1 MSAKKILV
9 VEDHRD
15 TRELLKY
22 NLAAAGFDVAAADDG
37 QSGLKLANG
46 FRPDIILLDLM
57 MPGMDGLEVCRQL
70 KGDGELARIPV
81 IMLTAKG
88 EEIDKIVGLELGADD
103 YVVKPFSPR
112 ELVLRIKAVLRRSGA
127 PEPDAPKAWE
137 RLGLKIDFEAHQ
149 ISIDGEEV
157 PLTATEF
164 KAPDRAHFR
173 HRESPDPG
181 QPPRYGLGH
190 PFRRVLTHGRYTRP
204 PSAPEA
210 RPLCGLDRNRPGC
223 RIPIQSPK
231 FLNIIKR
238 PVSALTDT
246 GRSSYSSPIAVI
258 PASVCDDDSV

>member
-22 NLAAAGFDVAAADDG
+22 NLAAAGFDVAAAEDG
-37 QSGLKLANG
+37 QSGLKLASG

-70 KGDGELARIPV
+70 KGDGALARIPV

-137 RLGLKIDFEAHQ
+137 RQGLKIDFEAHQ
-149 ISIDGEEV
+149 ISIDGDEV

-164 KAPDRAHFR
+164 KLLTVLISGTGKVQTRDNLLDTVWDTHFEGYSRTVDTHVRRLRQKLGPYADWIETVRGVGYRFKAPNA
-173 HRESPDPG
+173 
-181 QPPRYGLGH
+181 
-190 PFRRVLTHGRYTRP
+190 
-204 PSAPEA
+204 
-210 RPLCGLDRNRPGC
+210 
-223 RIPIQSPK
+223 
-231 FLNIIKR
+231 
-238 PVSALTDT
+238 
-246 GRSSYSSPIAVI
+246 
-258 PASVCDDDSV
+258 